1 MKKSDV
7 NGDNTNEVYKWL
19 KNEKSGI
26 LGLTRIKV
34 KKTTSYSYRYR
45 IIMTYQ
51 KIIIIRLLVEFWDVF
66 GRQEWKSGESLGVFD
81 NTRVYRWWYCQYD
94 WVEFFFFSWI
104 AAVVCMYV
112 WVILSLELKA
122 SSITPPVTCFLTET
136 PLYLAR
142 FWKISYFLP
151 LPTSCDKPD
160 LINWILQFAV
170 RMPVLYY
177 NHVTLSLKFSQLC

>member
-34 KKTTSYSYRYR
+34 KTTTSYSYS
-45 IIMTYQ
+45 MTYP
-51 KIIIIRLLVEFWDVF
+51 KIIIIIRLLVEFWDVF

-94 WVEFFFFSWI
+94 WVEFFFFFPGSLPLY
-104 AAVVCMYV
+104 VCMYG
-112 WVILSLELKA
+112 LF
-122 SSITPPVTCFLTET
+122 C
-136 PLYLAR
+136 R
-142 FWKISYFLP
+142 
-151 LPTSCDKPD
+151 
-160 LINWILQFAV
+160 
-170 RMPVLYY
+170 
-177 NHVTLSLKFSQLC
+177 